1 LTRAGACYFSL
12 VSRDP
17 HLPGGES
24 PERFLLFVEG
34 ARDRGIL
41 EGWSQR
47 LFPSLTRKL
56 AHASVILGGR
66 QPARAV
72 EHFRRVSGAG
82 AGARG
87 LCLLDRDDGSAPG
100 PAETGAP
107 GLEFFT
113 WSRRHIESY
122 LLVPAA
128 IRRALRLPDADL
140 RVARVLRDHLPASG
154 DESAFRALDAKR
166 LLGSNGVLPRAL
178 GCSIPLGQ
186 VARSMRAEELHA
198 DVHALFG
205 RLSGELSNGNGSRMP
220 R

>member
-1 LTRAGACYFSL
+1 
-12 VSRDP
+12 VSRDS
-17 HLPGGES
+17 HLRGGE
-24 PERFLLFVEG
+24 PGRFLLFVEG

-47 LFPSLTRKL
+47 LFPSLTRSL
-56 AHASVILGGR
+56 SLASVILGGR

-72 EHFRRVSGAG
+72 ERFRLLHSQA
-82 AGARG
+82 AGARA
-87 LCLLDRDDGSAPG
+87 LCVLDRDDGSAPSPLDPG
-100 PAETGAP
+100 VP

-128 IRRALRLPDADL
+128 IRRALRLRQADARID
-140 RVARVLRDHLPASG
+140 RVLRDHLPAAG
-154 DESAFRALDAKR
+154 DEIAYRALDAKR

-186 VARSMRAEELHA
+186 VARATRAEELHA

-205 RLSGELSNGNGSRMP
+205 RLRGELANGTGSNPAR
-220 R
+220 

>member
-1 LTRAGACYFSL
+1 M
-12 VSRDP
+12 SRGP
-17 HLPGGES
+17 HLSGGES
-24 PERFLLFVEG
+24 PEPFLLFVEG

-47 LFPSLTRKL
+47 LFPALTRRL
-56 AHASVILGGR
+56 AHASVIMGGR

-72 EHFRRVSGAG
+72 EHFRRVN
-82 AGARG
+82 GARA
-87 LCLLDRDDGSAPG
+87 LCVLDRDDGSAPG
-100 PAETGAP
+100 PAAASEP

-122 LLVPAA
+122 LLVPEA
-128 IRRALRLPDADL
+128 IRRALRLPHADARID
-140 RVARVLRDHLPASG
+140 RVLRDHLPALG

-178 GCSIPLGQ
+178 GCPIPLGQ
-186 VARSMRAEELHA
+186 VARSMRADELHA

-205 RLSGELSNGNGSRMP
+205 RLNGELAVGAGSRP
-220 R
+220 AS

>member
-1 LTRAGACYFSL
+1 VTGARL
-12 VSRDP
+12 RPVSRDP
-17 HLPGGES
+17 HRLGGES

-47 LFPSLTRKL
+47 HFPSLTRPL
-56 AHASVILGGR
+56 SHASVILGGR

-72 EHFRRVSGAG
+72 ERFRRLRSQAE
-82 AGARG
+82 GARA
-87 LCLLDRDDGSAPG
+87 LCVLDRDDGSAPTA
-100 PAETGAP
+100 PDASLP

-128 IRRALRLPDADL
+128 IRRALRLRDADL
-140 RVARVLRDHLPASG
+140 RIDRVLRDHLPAAG
-154 DESAFRALDAKR
+154 DETAYRALDAKR

-178 GCSIPLGQ
+178 GCAIPLGQ
-186 VARSMRAEELHA
+186 VARATRAEELHP
-198 DVHALFG
+198 DVHALFV
-205 RLSGELSNGNGSRMP
+205 RLRGELAIGVESRP
-220 R
+220 PP

>member
-1 LTRAGACYFSL
+1 VAI
-12 VSRDP
+12 DP
-17 HLPGGES
+17 RRIGGES

-47 LFPSLTRKL
+47 HFPSLTRPL
-56 AHASVILGGR
+56 SNASVILGGR

-72 EHFRRVSGAG
+72 EHLRRVRSANGGAH
-82 AGARG
+82 A
-87 LCLLDRDDGSAPG
+87 LCVLDRDDDAPAG
-100 PAETGAP
+100 IESEP

-128 IRRALRLPDADL
+128 IRRALRLRDDDT
-140 RVARVLRDHLPASG
+140 RIERVLRDHLPPDG
-154 DESAFRALDAKR
+154 DESGYRVLDAKR
-166 LLGSNGVLPRAL
+166 LLGSNGLLGRAL
-178 GCSIPLGQ
+178 GCEIPLAQ
-186 VARSMRAEELHA
+186 VARATRAEELHA
-198 DVHALFG
+198 DVHTLFL
-205 RLSGELSNGNGSRMP
+205 RLRGELNGVSARPP

>member
-1 LTRAGACYFSL
+1 
-12 VSRDP
+12 VSRGP
-17 HLPGGES
+17 HLSGGES
-24 PERFLLFVEG
+24 PEPFLLFVEG

-47 LFPSLTRKL
+47 LFPALTRRL
-56 AHASVILGGR
+56 AHASVIMGGR

-72 EHFRRVSGAG
+72 EHFRRVAG
-82 AGARG
+82 ANGGARA
-87 LCLLDRDDGSAPG
+87 LCVLDRDDGSVPG
-100 PAETGAP
+100 PADASAP
-107 GLEFFT
+107 GFEFFT

-122 LLVPAA
+122 LLVPDA
-128 IRRALRLPDADL
+128 IRRALRLPHADARID
-140 RVARVLRDHLPASG
+140 RVLRDHLPTLG

-178 GCSIPLGQ
+178 GCTIPLGQ

-205 RLSGELSNGNGSRMP
+205 RLSGEFSNAGGLRPP

>member
-1 LTRAGACYFSL
+1 

-17 HLPGGES
+17 HLSGGES

-41 EGWSQR
+41 QGWSQR
-47 LFPSLTRKL
+47 LFPSLTRRL
-56 AHASVILGGR
+56 ANASVILGGR
-66 QPARAV
+66 QPARAL
-72 EHFRRVSGAG
+72 EHFRRVSDAA
-82 AGARG
+82 AGARA
-87 LCLLDRDDGSAPG
+87 LCVLDRDDGSAPG
-100 PAETGAP
+100 PADASAP
-107 GLEFFT
+107 GLEYFT

-140 RVARVLRDHLPASG
+140 RIDRVLRDHLPALG

-178 GCSIPLGQ
+178 GCTIPLGQ
-186 VARSMRAEELHA
+186 VARSTRAEELHA

-205 RLSGELSNGNGSRMP
+205 RLSGVLGIGSGFPPVR
-220 R
+220 

>member
-1 LTRAGACYFSL
+1 MSQD
-12 VSRDP
+12 SHP
-17 HLPGGES
+17 PGGETS
-24 PERFLLFVEG
+24 ERFLLFVEG

-41 EGWSQR
+41 QGWSQR
-47 LFPSLTRKL
+47 LFPLLTRRL
-56 AHASVILGGR
+56 AAASVIMGGR

-72 EHFRRVSGAG
+72 QHLQRVTGTAG
-82 AGARG
+82 STRA
-87 LCLLDRDDGSAPG
+87 LCVLDRDDGSASG
-100 PAETGAP
+100 PADANAP

-122 LLVPAA
+122 LLVPEA
-128 IRRALRLPDADL
+128 IRRALRLPHADARID
-140 RVARVLRDHLPASG
+140 RVLRDHLPASG
-154 DESAFRALDAKR
+154 DETAFRLLDAKR

-186 VARSMRAEELHA
+186 VARSTRAEELHA

-205 RLSGELSNGNGSRMP
+205 RLNGELAGALGSRAA

>member
-1 LTRAGACYFSL
+1 
-12 VSRDP
+12 VSRDL
-17 HLPGGES
+17 HLSGGES

-47 LFPSLTRKL
+47 HFPSLTRPL
-56 AHASVILGGR
+56 SNASVILGGR
-66 QPARAV
+66 QPARAA
-72 EHFRRVSGAG
+72 ERFRRLRSETED
-82 AGARG
+82 ARA
-87 LCLLDRDDGSAPG
+87 LCVLDRDDASAPH
-100 PAETGAP
+100 PPDASLP

-128 IRRALRLPDADL
+128 ICRALRLRDADP
-140 RVARVLRDHLPASG
+140 RIDRVLRDHLPAKG
-154 DESAFRALDAKR
+154 DENAYRALDAKR

-186 VARSMRAEELHA
+186 VARATRAEELHA
-198 DVHALFG
+198 DVHALFV
-205 RLSGELSNGNGSRMP
+205 RLRGELATSAPVRAL

>member
-1 LTRAGACYFSL
+1 LLATVST

-17 HLPGGES
+17 HLGGGES
-24 PERFLLFVEG
+24 PEPFLLFVEG

-47 LFPSLTRKL
+47 HFPSLTRPL
-56 AHASVILGGR
+56 SHASVILGGR

-72 EHFRRVSGAG
+72 ERFRRLSSQRE
-82 AGARG
+82 GARA
-87 LCLLDRDDGSAPG
+87 LCVLDRDDGSAPS
-100 PAETGAP
+100 PPDASLP

-128 IRRALRLPDADL
+128 IRRALRLRDADP
-140 RVARVLRDHLPASG
+140 RIDRVLRDHLPAAG
-154 DESAFRALDAKR
+154 DESAYRALDAKR

-178 GCSIPLGQ
+178 GCAIPLGQ
-186 VARSMRAEELHA
+186 VARATRAEELHA
-198 DVHALFG
+198 DVHALFV
-205 RLSGELSNGNGSRMP
+205 RLRGKLASAGVRGLS
-220 R
+220 

>member
-1 LTRAGACYFSL
+1 M
-12 VSRDP
+12 SRDP
-17 HLPGGES
+17 HLRGGE
-24 PERFLLFVEG
+24 PPGRFLLFVEG

-47 LFPSLTRKL
+47 LFPSLTRPL
-56 AHASVILGGR
+56 SLASVILGGR

-72 EHFRRVSGAG
+72 ERFHRLRSQSSGAR
-82 AGARG
+82 A
-87 LCLLDRDDGSAPG
+87 LCVLDRDDGSAPSPQDPG
-100 PAETGAP
+100 VP

-128 IRRALRLPDADL
+128 IRRALRLRGADARID
-140 RVARVLRDHLPASG
+140 RVLRDHLPAAG
-154 DESAFRALDAKR
+154 DEVAYRALDAKR

-186 VARSMRAEELHA
+186 VARATRAEELHA
-198 DVHALFG
+198 DVHALFV
-205 RLSGELSNGNGSRMP
+205 RLRGELENGTGARPP

>member
-1 LTRAGACYFSL
+1 M
-12 VSRDP
+12 SRDP
-17 HLPGGES
+17 HLSGGES

-47 LFPSLTRKL
+47 LFPALTRRL

-66 QPARAV
+66 RPARAV
-72 EHFRRVSGAG
+72 EHFRRVSDAG

-87 LCLLDRDDGSAPG
+87 LCVFDRDDGSAPG
-100 PAETGAP
+100 PADASAP

-140 RVARVLRDHLPASG
+140 RIDRVLRDHLPALG

-178 GCSIPLGQ
+178 GCTIPLGQ
-186 VARSMRAEELHA
+186 VARSTRAEELHT
-198 DVHALFG
+198 DVHALFD
-205 RLSGELSNGNGSRMP
+205 RLSGELGNGVGFRP
-220 R
+220 AR

>member
-1 LTRAGACYFSL
+1 

-17 HLPGGES
+17 HRPGGDA
-24 PERFLLFVEG
+24 PGRFLLFVEG

-47 LFPSLTRKL
+47 LSPSLTRSL
-56 AHASVILGGR
+56 SLASVILGGR

-72 EHFRRVSGAG
+72 ERFRTLRSQS
-82 AGARG
+82 AGARA
-87 LCLLDRDDGSAPG
+87 LCVLDRDDGSAPSPLDSG
-100 PAETGAP
+100 LP

-128 IRRALRLPDADL
+128 IRRALRLRDADA
-140 RVARVLRDHLPASG
+140 RIDRVLRDHLPEAG
-154 DESAFRALDAKR
+154 DESAYRALDAKR

-186 VARSMRAEELHA
+186 VARATRAEELHA
-198 DVHALFG
+198 DVHALFV
-205 RLSGELSNGNGSRMP
+205 RLRGELGSAAADPP

>member
-1 LTRAGACYFSL
+1 M
-12 VSRDP
+12 SRDP
-17 HLPGGES
+17 HLSGGES
-24 PERFLLFVEG
+24 PEPFLLFVEG

-47 LFPSLTRKL
+47 LFPSLTRRL

-72 EHFRRVSGAG
+72 EHFRRVSGG
-82 AGARG
+82 AGGARA
-87 LCLLDRDDGSAPG
+87 LCVLDRDDGSAPG
-100 PAETGAP
+100 PAGASAP

-122 LLVPAA
+122 LLIPAA
-128 IRRALRLPDADL
+128 IRRALRLPGAEA
-140 RVARVLRDHLPASG
+140 RIERVLRDHLPALG

-178 GCSIPLGQ
+178 GCAIPLGQ
-186 VARSMRAEELHA
+186 VARATRADELHA

-205 RLSGELSNGNGSRMP
+205 RLNGELASRGGASP
-220 R
+220 TR

>member
-1 LTRAGACYFSL
+1 

-17 HLPGGES
+17 HLSGGES

-47 LFPSLTRKL
+47 LFPSLTRRL
-56 AHASVILGGR
+56 AHASVIMGGR

-72 EHFRRVSGAG
+72 AHFRRVTGEASGAR
-82 AGARG
+82 A
-87 LCLLDRDDGSAPG
+87 LCVLDRDDGSAPG
-100 PAETGAP
+100 PLAPNAP

-128 IRRALRLPDADL
+128 IRRALRLPDADA
-140 RVARVLRDHLPASG
+140 RIDRVLRDHLPALG

-178 GCSIPLGQ
+178 GCTIPLGQ
-186 VARSMRAEELHA
+186 VARATRAEELHA

-205 RLSGELSNGNGSRMP
+205 RLSGELASGMGSRP
-220 R
+220 TR

>member
-1 LTRAGACYFSL
+1 M
-12 VSRDP
+12 SRDP
-17 HLPGGES
+17 HLRGGES

-34 ARDRGIL
+34 AADRGIL

-47 LFPSLTRKL
+47 HYPALTRPL
-56 AHASVILGGR
+56 SNASVILGGR

-72 EHFRRVSGAG
+72 ERFRRLCSQA
-82 AGARG
+82 AGARA
-87 LCLLDRDDGSAPG
+87 LCVLDSDDGSAPS
-100 PAETGAP
+100 PPEASVP

-128 IRRALRLPDADL
+128 IRRALRLRDADA
-140 RVARVLRDHLPASG
+140 RIDRVLRDHLPAAG
-154 DESAFRALDAKR
+154 DEIAYRALDAKR

-186 VARSMRAEELHA
+186 VARATRADELHA
-198 DVHALFG
+198 DVHALFV
-205 RLSGELSNGNGSRMP
+205 RLRGELGGGAAAPPP

>member
-1 LTRAGACYFSL
+1 M
-12 VSRDP
+12 SRD
-17 HLPGGES
+17 LRRCGGES

-47 LFPSLTRKL
+47 FFPSLTRRL

-72 EHFRRVSGAG
+72 EHFRRVNGADG
-82 AGARG
+82 ATRA
-87 LCLLDRDDGSAPG
+87 LCVFDRDDGSLPG
-100 PAETGAP
+100 PADASAP

-128 IRRALRLPDADL
+128 IRRALRLSPTDARID
-140 RVARVLRDHLPASG
+140 RVLRDHLPANG

-166 LLGSNGVLPRAL
+166 LLGSNGVLPHAL
-178 GCSIPLGQ
+178 GRAIPLGQ
-186 VARSMRAEELHA
+186 VARSMRADELHA

-205 RLSGELSNGNGSRMP
+205 RLNGELALGSAASPP

>member
-1 LTRAGACYFSL
+1 M
-12 VSRDP
+12 SRDP
-17 HLPGGES
+17 HLSGGES

-47 LFPSLTRKL
+47 LFPSLTRRL
-56 AHASVILGGR
+56 AHASVIMGGR

-72 EHFRRVSGAG
+72 EHFRRVTGEAG
-82 AGARG
+82 GARA
-87 LCLLDRDDGSAPG
+87 LCVLDRDDGSAPS
-100 PAETGAP
+100 PFDANAP
-107 GLEFFT
+107 GFEFFT

-128 IRRALRLPDADL
+128 IRRALRLSAADARID
-140 RVARVLRDHLPASG
+140 RALRDHLPASG
-154 DESAFRALDAKR
+154 DETAFRALDAKR

-186 VARSMRAEELHA
+186 VARSTRAEELHA
-198 DVHALFG
+198 DVHALFV
-205 RLSGELSNGNGSRMP
+205 RLNGELASGTASHPTR
-220 R
+220 

>member
-1 LTRAGACYFSL
+1 M
-12 VSRDP
+12 SRDS
-17 HLPGGES
+17 HLNGGE
-24 PERFLLFVEG
+24 PGRFLLFVEG

-47 LFPSLTRKL
+47 LFPSLTRPL
-56 AHASVILGGR
+56 SLASVILGGR

-72 EHFRRVSGAG
+72 ERFRRLRSQSD
-82 AGARG
+82 GARA
-87 LCLLDRDDGSAPG
+87 LCVLDRDDGSAPSE
-100 PAETGAP
+100 PDPSVP

-128 IRRALRLPDADL
+128 IRRALQLRQADARID
-140 RVARVLRDHLPASG
+140 RVLRDHLPAAG
-154 DESAFRALDAKR
+154 DEIAYRALDAKR

-186 VARSMRAEELHA
+186 VARATRAEELHA
-198 DVHALFG
+198 DVHALFV
-205 RLSGELSNGNGSRMP
+205 RLRGELENGAGARPP

>member
-1 LTRAGACYFSL
+1 
-12 VSRDP
+12 VSRDS
-17 HLPGGES
+17 HLCGGER
-24 PERFLLFVEG
+24 PGRFLLFVEG

-47 LFPSLTRKL
+47 LFPSLTRPL
-56 AHASVILGGR
+56 SLASVILGGR

-72 EHFRRVSGAG
+72 ERFRHLRSQESR
-82 AGARG
+82 ARG
-87 LCLLDRDDGSAPG
+87 LCVLDRDDGSAPSPLDPG
-100 PAETGAP
+100 VP

-128 IRRALRLPDADL
+128 IRRALRLRQADARID
-140 RVARVLRDHLPASG
+140 RVLRDHLPAAG
-154 DESAFRALDAKR
+154 DEIAYRALDAKK

-186 VARSMRAEELHA
+186 VARATRAEELHA
-198 DVHALFG
+198 DVHALFV
-205 RLSGELSNGNGSRMP
+205 RLRGELENGAAARPP